1 MFFMAVLAVS
11 ICPWNSADFLLRSDM
26 ISAILPKMLALM
38 IAPIVMK
45 VATNA
50 T

>member
-11 ICPWNSADFLLRSDM
+11 ICPWNSADFLFRSEM
-26 ISAILPKMLALM
+26 IRAILPKMFALM
-38 IAPIVMK
+38 IAPIVIN
-45 VATNA
+45 VATKA

>member
-11 ICPWNSADFLLRSDM
+11 ICPWNSADFLFKSEI
-26 ISAILPKMLALM
+26 ISAMLPNILALM
-38 IAPIVMK
+38 MAPIVMK
-45 VATNA
+45 QATKA